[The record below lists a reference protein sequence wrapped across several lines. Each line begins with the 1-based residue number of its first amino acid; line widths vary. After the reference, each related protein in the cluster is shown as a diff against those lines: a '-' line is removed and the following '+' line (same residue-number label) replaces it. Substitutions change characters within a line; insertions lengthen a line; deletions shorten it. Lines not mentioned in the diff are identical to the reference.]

1 MERTREFTTTEAA
14 YLASACLAADAE
26 NALSPHEML
35 LQAAIAPPAAAA
47 LVTERA
53 VNKAIEEEVV
63 SSAKATPIKL
73 DEGVVLYLVSAKRLA
88 GVRLSREA
96 KTRLYGALKTWH
108 GRGSRTWRWEI
119 APALYFTPGP
129 DLGRWHSLLRTYVRD
144 RDRYIVRDPEIMGGM
159 PVIRGTRISVY
170 SVLARLAGG
179 NRVDD
184 LTSEYPEIPRAA
196 FEAAAVHARTHP
208 RRGRPARRL
217 R

>member
-1 MERTREFTTTEAA
+1 MEHQGEFTTTEAA
-14 YLASACLAADAE
+14 YLATACLAADAE
-26 NALSPHEML
+26 SAMSPEEML
-35 LQAAIAPPAAAA
+35 LQAAIAGPTGAA

-53 VNKAIEEEVV
+53 VNKAIEEDVV
-63 SSAKATPIKL
+63 SPARATRTKL
-73 DEGVVLYLVSAKRLA
+73 DEGVVLYLVSARRLA

-96 KTRLYGALKTWH
+96 KTRLYGALRDWR

-119 APALYFTPGP
+119 APALYFTPGR
-129 DLGRWHSLLRTYVRD
+129 DLGRWHLLLRTYVRD
-144 RDRYIVRDPEIMGGM
+144 RDRYIVRDPEIMGGT

-179 NRVDD
+179 DGIED
-184 LTSEYPEIPRAA
+184 LIADYPEVPRAA